1 MSETP
6 LITVVTVCLNS
17 GEQLLE
23 TVASVLSQECDGWEY
38 LIKDG
43 GSTDGS
49 LDRLP
54 DDGRIRIEVSEDS
67 GIYGAMNDAVALAG
81 GRYINFLNAGDRF
94 PARDT
99 LQVVSEKIRES
110 AVSPDLVY
118 GDFLDERSAKVRRA
132 SSSITRK
139 SLFLSGVCHQAQWIR
154 KEVFEELGGF
164 DAAFRLRA
172 DQELLLRM
180 AEKGSRFLYIPKVL
194 ALYDGKGFTA
204 KPENRA
210 ELDREWSTLR
220 RSRYT
225 LSERVRWGAK
235 SAMSMLWLKRL
246 ALDTVSRLFPRWLE
260 KRARKGAAG
269 EAAS

>member
-1 MSETP
+1 MSDTP

-23 TVASVLSQECDGWEY
+23 TVQSVLSQACEGWEY

-49 LDRLP
+49 LDRLS
-54 DDGRIRIEVSEDS
+54 DDSRIRIEVSSDS
-67 GIYGAMNDAVALAG
+67 GIYGAMNEAVDLAN

-94 PARDT
+94 PSRDT
-99 LQVVSEKIRES
+99 LKVVSEAIRDAS
-110 AVSPDLVY
+110 VPPDLVY

-132 SSSITRK
+132 SPGISRK

-154 KEVFEELGGF
+154 KEVFQELGGF
-164 DAAFRLRA
+164 DPTFRLRA

-180 AEKGSRFLYIPKVL
+180 AEQNSEFLYIPRVL

-204 KPENRA
+204 KSENRA
-210 ELDREWSTLR
+210 ELDREWSILR
-220 RSRYT
+220 RTRYT
-225 LSERVRWGAK
+225 FPERIRWGAK
-235 SAMSMLWLKRL
+235 SALNMLWLKRL
-246 ALDTVSRLFPRWLE
+246 ALDTVRRLFPQWLE
-260 KRARKGAAG
+260 NRAKKGAAE